1 MCNKIDICMDFMIKW
16 FQCVVNIQT
25 ESHTQIAKC
34 QNREVSIMYTGK
46 NPSALRS
53 RAEIVQAFLGL
64 IHTTTFEKLQIK
76 QLMDATGLTRQTFY
90 QIFKNK
96 EEILEYY
103 LDTLFAEFVSHA
115 EKREITTL
123 CDAAEF
129 FFAFFSEYREPLGVI
144 LRNGKSCVVQRKCRE
159 YLYNSHYLHYAL
171 KGADTPEQV
180 EYATTFLVSGMVAML
195 EQWLRT
201 GSQVPSGE
209 LARLICRITGS
220 LEK

>member
-1 MCNKIDICMDFMIKW
+1 
-16 FQCVVNIQT
+16 
-25 ESHTQIAKC
+25 
-34 QNREVSIMYTGK
+34 MYKGN

-53 RAEIVQAFLGL
+53 RAEIVQAFLEL
-64 IHTTTFEKLQIK
+64 MHTTTFEKLQVK

-115 EKREITTL
+115 EKRDITSL

-144 LRNGKSCVVQRKCRE
+144 IRNGKSCVVQRKCRE
-159 YLYNSHYLHYAL
+159 YLYNSHYIHYAL
-171 KGADTPEQV
+171 KGTETPEQV
-180 EYATTFLVSGMVAML
+180 DYATTFLVSGMVAML

-201 GSQVPSGE
+201 GGQVPAKD
-209 LARLICRITGS
+209 LARLICRITGNP
-220 LEK
+220 EK